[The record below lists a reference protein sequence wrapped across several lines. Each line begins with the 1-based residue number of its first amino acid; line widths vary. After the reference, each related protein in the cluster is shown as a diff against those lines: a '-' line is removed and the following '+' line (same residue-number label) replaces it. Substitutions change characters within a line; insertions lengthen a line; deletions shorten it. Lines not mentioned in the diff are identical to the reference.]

1 MTHSILSSARFY
13 TALAV
18 YTGSI
23 LLGGAMLARAD
34 TIDDAALYAAQEYA
48 CEWQDFDASEAALQ
62 RVIADG
68 VPEDIA
74 VEIIADLAWQIVETS
89 TAEWLCGS
97 VVAEVR

>member
-1 MTHSILSSARFY
+1 MTTLRFY
-13 TALAV
+13 TALAI
-18 YTGSI
+18 YTGSL
-23 LLGGAMLARAD
+23 LLGGAMLARAAD
-34 TIDDAALYAAQEYA
+34 LGTLEQAAHYAAQEYA
-48 CEWQDFDASEAALQ
+48 CDWPDYDRSEALLALA
-62 RVIADG
+62 VKEG

>member
-1 MTHSILSSARFY
+1 MRNARFY

-23 LLGGAMLARAD
+23 LLGGAMLAKAD
-34 TIDDAALYAAQEYA
+34 TIETAALYAAQEYA
-48 CEWQDFDASEAALQ
+48 CEWPDYDRSEALLALA
-62 RVIADG
+62 VKEG
-68 VPEDIA
+68 MPEDIA

-89 TAEWLCGS
+89 TSEWLCGS